1 MAGAERPTSSPE
13 PGPDAGTADI
23 QSDIE
28 RTRGELGET
37 VEALSGK
44 FDVADRARAAAKP
57 SLAVV
62 ASVAGVT
69 VIGLIWWRRRTNR
82 GR

>member
-1 MAGAERPTSSPE
+1 MAAAERPSPE
-13 PGPDAGTADI
+13 PGSDAGIADI

-28 RTRGELGET
+28 RTRGELGDT

-44 FDVADRARAAAKP
+44 FDVTGRARAAAKP
-57 SLAVV
+57 SLVVV

-69 VIGLIWWRRRTNR
+69 VVGLIWWRRRSR
-82 GR
+82 HRH

>member
-13 PGPDAGTADI
+13 PGPEAGIADI

-44 FDVADRARAAAKP
+44 FDIAHRARAAAK

-69 VIGLIWWRRRTNR
+69 VIGLIWWRRRTGR

>member
-1 MAGAERPTSSPE
+1 MAGAEPPVPE
-13 PGPDAGTADI
+13 PGPEAGIADI

-28 RTRGELGET
+28 RTREELGDT
-37 VEALSGK
+37 VEAFSDK
-44 FDVADRARAAAKP
+44 FDVAQRARAAAKP

-69 VIGLIWWRRRTNR
+69 VIGLIWRRRR
-82 GR
+82 ASHQG